1 MMLQLDDDQDSKW
14 LKSAS
19 MQKSQQ
25 TTHHFSKMLF
35 STYQSL
41 LNSKSFFVRPPP
53 PPSGCSHYIRLSTS
67 LTQRDFKIGDI
78 KIQRAEAKVIE
89 IQHHA
94 DNWIITLMKFLHWLK
109 VRVRPSLI
117 LKSLSQTWKC
127 VRTGGSFLHLVVASW
142 RNLLPHRH
150 SLRATHHFQ
159 AWQLWL
165 TFQLETHFT
174 FLVIYYAT
182 IFYIT
187 LLILLFMCA

>member
-1 MMLQLDDDQDSKW
+1 MTLLLKILKDLNRLYLDVPGKYTVLNIPTSFRWYKGFRW
-14 LKSAS
+14 
-19 MQKSQQ
+19 
-25 TTHHFSKMLF
+25 TFFS
-35 STYQSL
+35 
-41 LNSKSFFVRPPP
+41 
-53 PPSGCSHYIRLSTS
+53 PSGCSHYIRLSTS

-127 VRTGGSFLHLVVASW
+127 VRTGGSFLYLGIASW

-150 SLRATHHFQ
+150 SPHFTHHFRT
-159 AWQLWL
+159 WQL
-165 TFQLETHFT
+165 
-174 FLVIYYAT
+174 
-182 IFYIT
+182 
-187 LLILLFMCA
+187 